1 MGLKKRSLA
10 VALVVAMVFTL
21 FAPLSATTAK
31 AEGGTYRVT
40 ASALNVRSGPSTGT
54 SVIGTLTRG
63 REVAVSSISGSWG
76 AISYNGRTGYIHMDY
91 VTSVGSGSSSAP
103 SGSTGVVKASVLN
116 VRSGPSTGYSKIGSL
131 TRNTTVS
138 VLEQSGGW
146 YKISYGS
153 LTGYVSGEYL
163 TISGGSSTPS
173 TPTDPGT
180 VIGTGTVT
188 ASALNVR
195 SGPSTGYGVMGTLR
209 KGAAVSVYEQM
220 GGWYKIA
227 YNGGVGYVSGDY
239 LSYSASG
246 GGSTTPP
253 TPTTPDIIGTGTVT
267 ASALNVR
274 SGPSTGYRVMGTL
287 RKGAKVSVYDGA
299 NGWYKIDY
307 NGSIGYVSGDYL
319 SYSPNGGGS
328 TTPENPNPGEGI
340 GTGVV
345 TAVVLNVRSGAGT
358 GYSKIGSLNK
368 NTAITVTQVLSGWYK
383 IIFNGGVGYVSAD
396 YVNYTPNSTGGG
408 SDPELPETG
417 SSTIGSSSRLAGKVI
432 FLDAGHGGSSS
443 GAVYG
448 GVYEKNVNRDIT
460 AKVKAALERSG
471 ATVIMIREGDSTVDL
486 YPRMSIVNRASLQAL
501 LPGRNEKLAALNT
514 QKTPLAEEVE
524 ALQAKADQLTDS
536 ATAVRVLNQAVAGN
550 ADYQRAI
557 DGAVGE
563 MDGLFEVLNGAVTPS
578 SPSASPVSPDNGNS
592 PSSSPSN
599 SPSDN
604 ASPSASPSTSPS
616 GDNGSDASPSP
627 SPSATASPLGTPEA
641 NPVAYRSSGIQLAR
655 LAGTSDSALVTALKE
670 KADEAMAL
678 YGLPNALK
686 DTAAYKALY
695 AEAVLD
701 AAKADSRVD
710 NALLT
715 EFEAKVKAMKDTVT
729 APFTLE
735 VAKNPSGALAEI
747 MVQLT
752 PKKEELTKLDDEITK
767 LTEEIADMNRIIGE
781 YTAHLSGQRTDSQ
794 IYGGYTK
801 AILPD
806 LAKTFEWQRELESN
820 YMFVSI
826 HSNAMANGGTT
837 ASGTEIYYVSSGT
850 EYASSYFS
858 AYNDSARI
866 RLANLLLDQVSSTMG
881 TNRRYI
887 NNGTSLCV
895 LREQNLPSA
904 LVEVGYLSNPSD
916 RSKLVNEAY
925 QHKAADGVVKAIFQY
940 YGV

>member
-21 FAPLSATTAK
+21 FAPLSATPAK

-54 SVIGTLTRG
+54 SVIGTLPRG
-63 REVAVSSISGSWG
+63 REVAVSSVSGSWG

-91 VTSVGSGSSSAP
+91 VTSVGSGSASAP

-138 VLEQSGGW
+138 VLEQSDGW

-153 LTGYVSGEYL
+153 LTGYVSGDYL
-163 TISGGSSTPS
+163 TVSGGSSTPS
-173 TPTDPGT
+173 TPIDPGT
-180 VIGTGTVT
+180 IIGTGTVT

-239 LSYSASG
+239 LSYSATG
-246 GGSTTPP
+246 GSITPPPSTTPN
-253 TPTTPDIIGTGTVT
+253 IIGTGTVT

-274 SGPSTGYRVMGTL
+274 SGPSTGYGVMGTL

-368 NTAITVTQVLSGWYK
+368 NVAITVTQALSGWYK

-408 SDPELPETG
+408 SDPEPPETG

-514 QKTPLAEEVE
+514 QKTPLAEEVK

-536 ATAVRVLNQAVAGN
+536 ATAVQVLNQAVAGN

-557 DGAVGE
+557 DEAVSG
-563 MDGLFEVLNGAVTPS
+563 MDGLFEALNGVVTPSTPSASPTPTDTEGSASVSPSQSPSENS
-578 SPSASPVSPDNGNS
+578 SPSASP
-592 PSSSPSN
+592 
-599 SPSDN
+599 
-604 ASPSASPSTSPS
+604 SA
-616 GDNGSDASPSP
+616 DNGSDASPSP
-627 SPSATASPLGTPEA
+627 SPSSTASPIGTLEID
-641 NPVAYRSSGIQLAR
+641 PVAYHSNGIQLAR
-655 LAGTSDSALVTALKE
+655 LTGTSDGTVVIALKE
-670 KADEAMAL
+670 KADKAMAL
-678 YGLPNALK
+678 YGLPNSLK

-710 NALLT
+710 EALLT
-715 EFEAKVKAMKDTVT
+715 EFEAKVKAMRDTVT

-752 PKKEELTKLDDEITK
+752 PKKEELSKLDEEVTK

-794 IYGGYTK
+794 IYGTYTQS
-801 AILPD
+801 ILPD
-806 LAKTFEWQRELESN
+806 LAKTFEWQRELENN

-826 HSNAMANGGTT
+826 HSNAMASGGTT

-916 RSKLVNEAY
+916 RSKLVSDVY
-925 QHKAADGVVKAIFQY
+925 QHKAADGIVKAIFQY